1 MQASGEFEICES
13 GSLVVSGKIRQ
24 VEEQVPIK
32 SPVESGETS
41 YELTSSDVYKELRL
55 RGYDYG
61 PDFRGIHRADID
73 GRLLTCHKG
82 NVA

>member
-13 GSLVVSGKIRQ
+13 GSLVVSGKIHHI
-24 VEEQVPIK
+24 EEQIPIK
-32 SPVESGETS
+32 PSVESEETS
-41 YELTSSDVYKELRL
+41 YELMSSDVYKELRL

-73 GRLLTCHKG
+73 GGMIC
-82 NVA
+82 